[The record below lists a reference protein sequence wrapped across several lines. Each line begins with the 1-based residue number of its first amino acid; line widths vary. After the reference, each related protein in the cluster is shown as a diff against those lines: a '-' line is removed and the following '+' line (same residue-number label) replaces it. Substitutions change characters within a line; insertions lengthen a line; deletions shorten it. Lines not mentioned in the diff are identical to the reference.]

1 MQTETNNAP
10 ELELSSD
17 QKLPD
22 PGALPAWSVGEMPAP
37 TPFGWRTVLQAIG
50 PGIVV
55 LGGSIGTGE
64 WLMGPAV
71 TVKFQGQM
79 LWIATLAILLQ
90 SMLNCEV
97 VRYALAT
104 GEPIFTGYL
113 RSRPGPRFWS
123 IIYLMCD
130 FGIFFPAFAGALAQL
145 LVAAYLGE
153 GNTVT
158 KEHTPLIMMVG
169 VSVSLISF
177 VLTLFGGK
185 IYNTML
191 ACMTFKVIWVLAFL
205 LFVDV
210 LLVSPENWGRL
221 FRGFFFPFDQNGLM
235 LPKDLKIED
244 FATIAGF
251 AAFAGAGGLSNA
263 TVSNYAREKGWG
275 MGAHV
280 GCIPSAVGGAAVEL
294 SPLGTIFRPTEEA
307 MRRWKGW
314 WAHIHFDQYV
324 VWVVGCFAGVILPA
338 AMSLGVL
345 SLGPDGK
352 LDQMQIASMQAQGI
366 ADTVGGRWPG
376 LRMLFWYLTLFTGF
390 LIIWFTLLQA
400 LDHTTRRWTDILWTS
415 SSKARTAAGGAGVKK
430 IYYGIAFAYAMV
442 NCVVLIANT
451 VVGATPMAIVLLT
464 AVSQG
469 FATGVTALHT
479 LYVNRRFLPKQ
490 LHAPAWREVGLVLC
504 ALFYFSMT
512 TLAIYPKI
520 RDLVAPKAAQTAAAP
535 APARASGGTV
545 WPLGRK

>member
-1 MQTETNNAP
+1 MQTDSKSGGALDATIT
-10 ELELSSD
+10 D
-17 QKLPD
+17 KLPD
-22 PGALPAWSVGEMPAP
+22 PGALPAWAVGEMPAP
-37 TPFGWRTVLQAIG
+37 VPFGWKSILQAIG
-50 PGIVV
+50 PGVIV

-97 VRYALAT
+97 IRYALAT

-113 RSRPGPRFWS
+113 RSKPGPRFWS
-123 IIYLMCD
+123 MAYLFCD

-153 GNTVT
+153 GNPVT
-158 KEHTPLIMMVG
+158 PAHNNLIMGVG
-169 VSVSLISF
+169 VAVSLISF
-177 VLTLFGGK
+177 ALTLFGGK

-191 ACMTFKVIWVLAFL
+191 ACMTFKVIWVLLFL
-205 LFVDV
+205 LFVDII
-210 LLVSPENWGRL
+210 LVSPDNWGKL
-221 FRGFFFPFDQNGLM
+221 ARGFFFPFDQNGLM

-280 GCIPSAVGGAAVEL
+280 GCIPSAVGGASVEL
-294 SPLGTIFRPTEEA
+294 SPLGTIFHPTEEA
-307 MRRWKGW
+307 LKRWKAW
-314 WAHIHFDQYV
+314 WTHIHFDQYV
-324 VWVVGCFAGVILPA
+324 VWVIGCFAGVILPA

-345 SLGPDGK
+345 KLGPDGK
-352 LDQMQIASMQAQGI
+352 LNQMQIASMQAQGI
-366 ADTVGGRWPG
+366 ADTVGGQWPA

-400 LDHTTRRWTDILWTS
+400 LDHTTRRWTDIMWTS
-415 SSKARTAAGGAGVKK
+415 SAKARDAAGGGVQK
-430 IYYGIAFAYAMV
+430 IYYGIAFAYAIV
-442 NCVVLIANT
+442 NCVVLVANT
-451 VVGATPMAIVLLT
+451 AIGATPMAIVLLT

-479 LYVNRRFLPKQ
+479 IYVNRRFLPKQ
-490 LHAPAWREVGLVLC
+490 IQAPLWREIGLVLC

-512 TLAIYPKI
+512 TLAVYPKV
-520 RDLVAPKAAQTAAAP
+520 RDLVSPKAAMTAPVKTAANH
-535 APARASGGTV
+535 R
-545 WPLGRK
+545 

>member
-1 MQTETNNAP
+1 MAKVP
-10 ELELSSD
+10 EAAD
-17 QKLPD
+17 GAAQDKLPD
-22 PGALPAWSVGEMPAP
+22 PGHLPAWSVGEMPAP
-37 TPFGWRTVLQAIG
+37 APFTWKTVAAAIG
-50 PGIVV
+50 PGIIM

-79 LWIATLAILLQ
+79 LWIATLAIILQ

-113 RSRPGPRFWS
+113 RSKPGPRFWS

-153 GNTVT
+153 GNPVT
-158 KEHTPLIMMVG
+158 KEHNTAIMLVG
-169 VSVSLISF
+169 VSVALISF
-177 VLTLFGGK
+177 ALTLFGGK

-191 ACMTFKVIWVLAFL
+191 ACMTFKVIWVLVFL
-205 LFVDV
+205 LFVDII
-210 LLVSPENWGRL
+210 LVSPEQWMRL
-221 FRGFFFPFDQNGLM
+221 VRGFFFPFDGNGLM
-235 LPKDLKIED
+235 IPKGLRLDV
-244 FATIAGF
+244 FAVIAGF

-263 TVSNYAREKGWG
+263 TMSNYAREKGWG

-294 SPLGTIFRPTEEA
+294 SPLGTIFRITPEA
-307 MRRWKGW
+307 MRRWKMW
-314 WAHIHFDQYV
+314 WQHIHFDQYV
-324 VWVVGCFAGVILPA
+324 VWVIGCFAGVIFPA

-345 SLGPDGK
+345 SMGPDGK
-352 LDQMQIASMQAQGI
+352 IDQMQIASMQAQGI
-366 ADTVGGRWPG
+366 ADAVGGRWPG

-415 SSKARTAAGGAGVKK
+415 SSKARDAAGGAGVKK
-430 IYYGIAFAYAMV
+430 IYYGIAFAYAII

-451 VVGATPMAIVLLT
+451 FVGSTPLQIVLLT

-479 LYVNRRFLPKQ
+479 LYVNRRFLPKP
-490 LHAPAWREVGLVLC
+490 LHAPIWREVGLVLC

-512 TLAIYPKI
+512 TLAVYPKV
-520 RDLVAPKAAQTAAAP
+520 RDAFMPQAAESAMAAP
-535 APARASGGTV
+535 AAVHTARAGGETV
-545 WPLGRK
+545 R

>member
-1 MQTETNNAP
+1 MAKKSPAVDAAADE
-10 ELELSSD
+10 
-17 QKLPD
+17 KLPD
-22 PGALPAWSVGEMPAP
+22 PGCLPAWEVGEMPAP
-37 TPFGWRTVLQAIG
+37 VPFTWKSVMAAIG
-50 PGIVV
+50 PGIIM

-90 SMLNCEV
+90 SVLNCEV

-113 RSRPGPRFWS
+113 RSKPGPRFWS
-123 IIYLMCD
+123 IVYLFCD

-153 GNTVT
+153 GHEVT
-158 KEHTPLIMMVG
+158 KEHNNLIMGVG
-169 VSVSLISF
+169 VSVALISF
-177 VLTLFGGK
+177 TLTLFGGK
-185 IYNTML
+185 IYNTLL
-191 ACMTFKVIWVLAFL
+191 ACMTFKVIWVLLFL
-205 LFVDV
+205 LFVDII
-210 LLVSPENWGRL
+210 LVTPDNWVRL
-221 FRGFFFPFDQNGLM
+221 ARGFFFPFDKNGLM
-235 LPKDLKIED
+235 LPPGLKLDD
-244 FATIAGF
+244 FAMVAGF

-294 SPLGTIFRPTEEA
+294 SPLGTIFRPTPES
-307 MRRWKGW
+307 MRRWKAW
-314 WAHIHFDQYV
+314 WTHIHFDQYV
-324 VWVVGCFAGVILPA
+324 VWVIGCFAGVILPA

-345 SLGPDGK
+345 KPSADGK
-352 LDQMQIASMQAQGI
+352 INQMQIASMQAQGI
-366 ADTVGGRWPG
+366 ADHVGNMWPG
-376 LRMLFWYLTLFTGF
+376 TRMLFWYLTLFTGF

-415 SSKARTAAGGAGVKK
+415 SAKARDAAGGSGVKR
-430 IYYGIAFAYAMV
+430 IYYGIAFTYAIV

-451 VVGATPMAIVLLT
+451 VVGATPMEIVLLT

-479 LYVNRRFLPKQ
+479 IYVNRRFLPKPLQ
-490 LHAPAWREVGLVLC
+490 APVWREVGLVLC
-504 ALFYFSMT
+504 AMFYFTMT
-512 TLAIYPKI
+512 GLAVFPKI
-520 RDLVAPKAAQTAAAP
+520 RDRFYPKSASAPAIVQPIQTAHAA
-535 APARASGGTV
+535 R
-545 WPLGRK
+545 